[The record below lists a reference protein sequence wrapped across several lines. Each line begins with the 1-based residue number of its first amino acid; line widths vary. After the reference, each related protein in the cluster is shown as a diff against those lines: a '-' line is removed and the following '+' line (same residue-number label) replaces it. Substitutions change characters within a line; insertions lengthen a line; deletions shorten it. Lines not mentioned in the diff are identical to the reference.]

1 MVMDDDSDLGSVLE
15 SSRGMDGSDEDGPAG
30 GCRRGRRRDSDEP
43 NELGVFSMFA
53 TTVPERGDGERPAT
67 VRGMA
72 WRTVLL
78 FAWYVGV
85 YVANIWYYLTGHG
98 EYERASLAILSWF
111 GVRWHDT
118 WLGDWGGPI
127 VWIVVLMFSS
137 CAPLH
142 VSTLLIVNGFTGR
155 RCRPFCLLAALLM
168 PVGVAGML
176 SEPVL
181 KHADWGEDFPDMY
194 PNIIPGLLTSMVCA
208 ALVAG
213 LAFWSILRKRAGN
226 EAKGRLARRL
236 AVFSPGVP
244 LLGMLVPLRVYRGLG
259 RPPQHS
265 A

>member
-15 SSRGMDGSDEDGPAG
+15 SSRGMDGSDEDGSAG

-118 WLGDWGGPI
+118 WLG
-127 VWIVVLMFSS
+127 
-137 CAPLH
+137 
-142 VSTLLIVNGFTGR
+142 
-155 RCRPFCLLAALLM
+155 
-168 PVGVAGML
+168 
-176 SEPVL
+176 
-181 KHADWGEDFPDMY
+181 
-194 PNIIPGLLTSMVCA
+194 
-208 ALVAG
+208 
-213 LAFWSILRKRAGN
+213 
-226 EAKGRLARRL
+226 
-236 AVFSPGVP
+236 
-244 LLGMLVPLRVYRGLG
+244 GLG
-259 RPPQHS
+259 RSHRLDRGPHVQLLRPSACIHS
-265 A
+265 SDCQWVHGP

>member
-1 MVMDDDSDLGSVLE
+1 MIPTSPM
-15 SSRGMDGSDEDGPAG
+15 SSACSRCSPRPFPNTGRG
-30 GCRRGRRRDSDEP
+30 
-43 NELGVFSMFA
+43 
-53 TTVPERGDGERPAT
+53 GERPET
-67 VRGMA
+67 VRGMV

-85 YVANIWYYLTGHG
+85 YVANIWYYLAGHG

-127 VWIVVLMFSS
+127 AWIVVLMFSS

-176 SEPVL
+176 TEPVL

-194 PNIIPGLLTSMVCA
+194 PNIIPGLLTSMVCV

-213 LAFWSILRKRAGN
+213 LACANVRATRRRAVWHVVWRCSLRVCHCWVC
-226 EAKGRLARRL
+226 L
-236 AVFSPGVP
+236 
-244 LLGMLVPLRVYRGLG
+244 PLRVYRGLR